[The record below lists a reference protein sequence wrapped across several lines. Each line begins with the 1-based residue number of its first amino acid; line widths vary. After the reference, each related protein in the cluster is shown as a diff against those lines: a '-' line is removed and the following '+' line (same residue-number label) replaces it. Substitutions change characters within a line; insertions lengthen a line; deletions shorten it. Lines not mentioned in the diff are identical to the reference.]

1 MASALSAGQQLSAL
15 IAGTSIEQLRAQWSL
30 TAARAL
36 VRNAP
41 PESKLRT
48 DPHAIDRV
56 PEGGKLRAEDFL
68 VLMATATNAP
78 RGDLEMAWA
87 AGAVDLFRQM
97 DLRGEGELDWNDFAA
112 FVLGLDMP
120 KREREE
126 VEDADEPGREHEE
139 ERSAEARSSARGC
152 ASDQGVELVHII
164 TPDHPPRVS
173 GALRHHTAYRPHK
186 VLACGGVVGTSIVVT
201 GSSIA
206 PGGPHYVSLWSLPS
220 RSGGARE
227 GPLLPVLVHR
237 RETPSPMSAI
247 TYSARLDRLYTGG
260 ETSGL
265 VYEWSFDENRK
276 SASADATGPKAL
288 GRCRTLRLHTFGV
301 TTIVELERRKRH
313 SNLIVTGSTDG
324 NINVW
329 NPSDW
334 FGGGAA
340 DDATFDSAAL
350 GEDHSSAAVPAP
362 HGRKELVP
370 VLQLAAQSTGPGT
383 IVVSVDHG
391 LLFSAGRLSLTRHSA
406 QISDVVEVVDE
417 AQLVTAD
424 IGGLVVVWQ
433 MPQLTAR
440 QQVTLPSGDLPN
452 VRVCISPLPHYGYAS
467 SNPARDIAAKVK
479 SGQLSK
485 GNAGGPDAV
494 LVAANTRLALYQFQ
508 LSLIKEPLLLAHYD
522 AGMAVFVVVSAQR
535 VSVWDAN
542 SGRLRSQIAA
552 ANLIGDEDA
561 AAQAGPEGGQAQEHV
576 KLATLSRKR
585 KGARELSVN
594 MPGEAETVVEAADSS
609 PPEIVAA
616 KVAVAGRKL
625 VVGDDR
631 GGVHVCVVPPG
642 GHAPRRT
649 KSLDPTSRPGGAS
662 DGTIAVHDEGD
673 ARGYCPPNDDGTV
686 LQRSVRLRDVKIMGS
701 IRKAADEHRADGS
714 RPATAHLTFNR
725 GDLLKRR
732 NTLDGGREVKVNA
745 DYARKHAAGR
755 GDSDSESESDSD
767 DSYDGSG
774 SPGSKGSPPGGI
786 AGAAAVAKAA
796 TKKTVSVPEAPPRS
810 ESVLESTAT
819 ETHEILCAT
828 ADLHLNLIASV
839 SRNGSSPTPQLCVWD
854 FELFILLGTCLPPV
868 SVRDSMAILAAQKKA
883 AAANESGI
891 VDDRAGAVERVTA
904 IGFLTP
910 FPVLCG
916 LTSTGVAHLW
926 RVPECGILHTLD
938 YRDEPPPQAVP
949 WYHKDYVAPDKK
961 ANAFVT
967 AHVVALETPS
977 TTGPRTRRR
986 RRRRAFVTDDAAS
999 ASSSH
1004 GRIDAVVGGGTD
1016 GGGVVTWALRSSFF
1030 ARLNLRRVRPSRRR
1044 TYNPGRQVHTT
1055 VNWSELRRSR
1065 RLSQVDLGG
1074 RSSLANVA
1082 GASDR
1087 DSWDLAVFQAH
1098 DDVEVTSLQII
1109 EKPRTILTASEDGL
1123 ARIWTW
1129 NGVLVGQ
1136 LDVNRPAGGDG
1147 PRKVPWDFV
1156 VQSTSAKTEVR
1167 GVQETLSAAK
1177 VAAAAFASVPRS
1189 ARRRASAPNLSRATT
1204 PASEHSSRPTTA
1216 LSPEEGWDAVRA
1228 RTSTFHGRVRS
1239 DKKPEDHS
1247 WDAIFDGIASLEKN
1261 AELKRSQSL
1270 PRAASS
1276 QNRRPQTGKWWQT
1289 RDSMA
1294 PIAFLAPELSELS
1307 SSFSTVDPPHK
1318 RDKRAQTAAARL
1330 RAKPRPL
1337 AEVIATK
1344 RRPIPRLY
1352 SRSRPRT
1359 TAGFADNDPNPLAR
1373 LTRLAHMGL

>member
-87 AGAVDLFRQM
+87 AGAVHPSARWIYGARASSTGTTSRPSCWGSTCRSASGGG
-97 DLRGEGELDWNDFAA
+97 RGRGRARREHGGAGAEAEVIGAAAAPVHMIPDAAVNEDFANGLVSLTYLPPPIHR
-112 FVLGLDMP
+112 VLALPQG
-120 KREREE
+120 
-126 VEDADEPGREHEE
+126 
-139 ERSAEARSSARGC
+139 
-152 ASDQGVELVHII
+152 DQGVELVHII

-288 GRCRTLRLHTFGV
+288 GRCRTLRLHT
-301 TTIVELERRKRH
+301 LASRR
-313 SNLIVTGSTDG
+313 SWSWSGGSATNLIVTGSTDG

-329 NPSDW
+329 NPSDC
-334 FGGGAA
+334 
-340 DDATFDSAAL
+340 
-350 GEDHSSAAVPAP
+350 EHS
-362 HGRKELVP
+362 
-370 VLQLAAQSTGPGT
+370 Q
-383 IVVSVDHG
+383 HG
-391 LLFSAGRLSLTRHSA
+391 LKRRIHAQLTRHSA

-561 AAQAGPEGGQAQEHV
+561 AAQAGPEG
-576 KLATLSRKR
+576 
-585 KGARELSVN
+585 AR
-594 MPGEAETVVEAADSS
+594 
-609 PPEIVAA
+609 
-616 KVAVAGRKL
+616 
-625 VVGDDR
+625 
-631 GGVHVCVVPPG
+631 
-642 GHAPRRT
+642 PRST
-649 KSLDPTSRPGGAS
+649 GGAS

-967 AHVVALETPS
+967 AHVVALEDPVDD
-977 TTGPRTRRR
+977 GPADADGAGAGDG
-986 RRRRAFVTDDAAS
+986 RAFVTDDAAS

-1030 ARLNLRRVRPSRRR
+1030 ARLNLRRVPPVRRR
-1044 TYNPGRQVHTT
+1044 TYNPGR
-1055 VNWSELRRSR
+1055 
-1065 RLSQVDLGG
+1065 QVDLGG

-1177 VAAAAFASVPRS
+1177 VAAAAFAS
-1189 ARRRASAPNLSRATT
+1189 SAPNLSRATT

>member
-68 VLMATATNAP
+68 
-78 RGDLEMAWA
+78 
-87 AGAVDLFRQM
+87 M

-139 ERSAEARSSARGC
+139 ERSAEAEVIGAPRLRQYHMIPDAAVNEDFANG
-152 ASDQGVELVHII
+152 LVSRPGGTRPII

-220 RSGGARE
+220 RSEAPE

-265 VYEWSFDENRK
+265 
-276 SASADATGPKAL
+276 AL

-334 FGGGAA
+334 FGGAR
-340 DDATFDSAAL
+340 TTRPSTPPL

-391 LLFSAGRLSLTRHSA
+391 LLFSAGRLSVKDATASTVVLVWKLSEHSQHGLKRRIHAQLTRHSA

-424 IGGLVVVWQ
+424 IGGLAVAWQ

-561 AAQAGPEGGQAQEHV
+561 AAQAGPEGQAQEH
-576 KLATLSRKR
+576 
-585 KGARELSVN
+585 
-594 MPGEAETVVEAADSS
+594 AETVVEAADSS

-649 KSLDPTSRPGGAS
+649 KSLDPHESSVSDFSFLDAANLVLSGGAS

-701 IRKAADEHRADGS
+701 IRKAADEHRG
-714 RPATAHLTFNR
+714 
-725 GDLLKRR
+725 
-732 NTLDGGREVKVNA
+732 
-745 DYARKHAAGR
+745 
-755 GDSDSESESDSD
+755 
-767 DSYDGSG
+767 
-774 SPGSKGSPPGGI
+774 
-786 AGAAAVAKAA
+786 
-796 TKKTVSVPEAPPRS
+796 
-810 ESVLESTAT
+810 
-819 ETHEILCAT
+819 
-828 ADLHLNLIASV
+828 
-839 SRNGSSPTPQLCVWD
+839 
-854 FELFILLGTCLPPV
+854 
-868 SVRDSMAILAAQKKA
+868 
-883 AAANESGI
+883 
-891 VDDRAGAVERVTA
+891 
-904 IGFLTP
+904 
-910 FPVLCG
+910 
-916 LTSTGVAHLW
+916 
-926 RVPECGILHTLD
+926 
-938 YRDEPPPQAVP
+938 
-949 WYHKDYVAPDKK
+949 
-961 ANAFVT
+961 
-967 AHVVALETPS
+967 
-977 TTGPRTRRR
+977 
-986 RRRRAFVTDDAAS
+986 
-999 ASSSH
+999 
-1004 GRIDAVVGGGTD
+1004 
-1016 GGGVVTWALRSSFF
+1016 
-1030 ARLNLRRVRPSRRR
+1030 
-1044 TYNPGRQVHTT
+1044 
-1055 VNWSELRRSR
+1055 
-1065 RLSQVDLGG
+1065 
-1074 RSSLANVA
+1074 
-1082 GASDR
+1082 
-1087 DSWDLAVFQAH
+1087 
-1098 DDVEVTSLQII
+1098 
-1109 EKPRTILTASEDGL
+1109 
-1123 ARIWTW
+1123 
-1129 NGVLVGQ
+1129 
-1136 LDVNRPAGGDG
+1136 
-1147 PRKVPWDFV
+1147 
-1156 VQSTSAKTEVR
+1156 
-1167 GVQETLSAAK
+1167 
-1177 VAAAAFASVPRS
+1177 
-1189 ARRRASAPNLSRATT
+1189 
-1204 PASEHSSRPTTA
+1204 
-1216 LSPEEGWDAVRA
+1216 
-1228 RTSTFHGRVRS
+1228 
-1239 DKKPEDHS
+1239 
-1247 WDAIFDGIASLEKN
+1247 
-1261 AELKRSQSL
+1261 
-1270 PRAASS
+1270 
-1276 QNRRPQTGKWWQT
+1276 
-1289 RDSMA
+1289 
-1294 PIAFLAPELSELS
+1294 
-1307 SSFSTVDPPHK
+1307 
-1318 RDKRAQTAAARL
+1318 
-1330 RAKPRPL
+1330 
-1337 AEVIATK
+1337 
-1344 RRPIPRLY
+1344 
-1352 SRSRPRT
+1352 RSRPRRRT
-1359 TAGFADNDPNPLAR
+1359 
-1373 LTRLAHMGL
+1373 

>member
-1 MASALSAGQQLSAL
+1 
-15 IAGTSIEQLRAQWSL
+15 
-30 TAARAL
+30 
-36 VRNAP
+36 
-41 PESKLRT
+41 
-48 DPHAIDRV
+48 
-56 PEGGKLRAEDFL
+56 
-68 VLMATATNAP
+68 
-78 RGDLEMAWA
+78 
-87 AGAVDLFRQM
+87 
-97 DLRGEGELDWNDFAA
+97 
-112 FVLGLDMP
+112 
-120 KREREE
+120 
-126 VEDADEPGREHEE
+126 
-139 ERSAEARSSARGC
+139 
-152 ASDQGVELVHII
+152 
-164 TPDHPPRVS
+164 
-173 GALRHHTAYRPHK
+173 
-186 VLACGGVVGTSIVVT
+186 
-201 GSSIA
+201 
-206 PGGPHYVSLWSLPS
+206 
-220 RSGGARE
+220 
-227 GPLLPVLVHR
+227 
-237 RETPSPMSAI
+237 MSAI

-391 LLFSAGRLSLTRHSA
+391 LLFSAGRLSVKDATASTVVLVWKLSEHSQHGLKRRIHAQLTRHSA

-485 GNAGGPDAV
+485 GNAGPDAV

-649 KSLDPTSRPGGAS
+649 KSLDPHESSVSDFSFLDAANLVLSGGAS

-767 DSYDGSG
+767 DLTT
-774 SPGSKGSPPGGI
+774 
-786 AGAAAVAKAA
+786 A
-796 TKKTVSVPEAPPRS
+796 PEPR
-810 ESVLESTAT
+810 
-819 ETHEILCAT
+819 I
-828 ADLHLNLIASV
+828 
-839 SRNGSSPTPQLCVWD
+839 RLCVWD

-967 AHVVALETPS
+967 AH
-977 TTGPRTRRR
+977 
-986 RRRRAFVTDDAAS
+986 
-999 ASSSH
+999 
-1004 GRIDAVVGGGTD
+1004 
-1016 GGGVVTWALRSSFF
+1016 
-1030 ARLNLRRVRPSRRR
+1030 
-1044 TYNPGRQVHTT
+1044 VHTT

-1189 ARRRASAPNLSRATT
+1189 ARRRDAAVPDDADPAVADVDAPTPKSPPAASPGRKKRPLKKEPDPKPKLSLATNRGLALSQSAPNLSRATT

-1276 QNRRPQTGKWWQT
+1276 QNRRPQTGKW
-1289 RDSMA
+1289 
-1294 PIAFLAPELSELS
+1294 
-1307 SSFSTVDPPHK
+1307 
-1318 RDKRAQTAAARL
+1318 
-1330 RAKPRPL
+1330 PL

>member
-1 MASALSAGQQLSAL
+1 
-15 IAGTSIEQLRAQWSL
+15 
-30 TAARAL
+30 
-36 VRNAP
+36 
-41 PESKLRT
+41 
-48 DPHAIDRV
+48 
-56 PEGGKLRAEDFL
+56 
-68 VLMATATNAP
+68 
-78 RGDLEMAWA
+78 
-87 AGAVDLFRQM
+87 
-97 DLRGEGELDWNDFAA
+97 
-112 FVLGLDMP
+112 
-120 KREREE
+120 
-126 VEDADEPGREHEE
+126 
-139 ERSAEARSSARGC
+139 
-152 ASDQGVELVHII
+152 
-164 TPDHPPRVS
+164 
-173 GALRHHTAYRPHK
+173 
-186 VLACGGVVGTSIVVT
+186 
-201 GSSIA
+201 
-206 PGGPHYVSLWSLPS
+206 
-220 RSGGARE
+220 
-227 GPLLPVLVHR
+227 
-237 RETPSPMSAI
+237 
-247 TYSARLDRLYTGG
+247 
-260 ETSGL
+260 
-265 VYEWSFDENRK
+265 
-276 SASADATGPKAL
+276 
-288 GRCRTLRLHTFGV
+288 
-301 TTIVELERRKRH
+301 
-313 SNLIVTGSTDG
+313 
-324 NINVW
+324 
-329 NPSDW
+329 
-334 FGGGAA
+334 
-340 DDATFDSAAL
+340 
-350 GEDHSSAAVPAP
+350 
-362 HGRKELVP
+362 
-370 VLQLAAQSTGPGT
+370 
-383 IVVSVDHG
+383 
-391 LLFSAGRLSLTRHSA
+391 
-406 QISDVVEVVDE
+406 
-417 AQLVTAD
+417 
-424 IGGLVVVWQ
+424 
-433 MPQLTAR
+433 
-440 QQVTLPSGDLPN
+440 
-452 VRVCISPLPHYGYAS
+452 
-467 SNPARDIAAKVK
+467 
-479 SGQLSK
+479 
-485 GNAGGPDAV
+485 
-494 LVAANTRLALYQFQ
+494 
-508 LSLIKEPLLLAHYD
+508 
-522 AGMAVFVVVSAQR
+522 MAVFVV
-535 VSVWDAN
+535 
-542 SGRLRSQIAA
+542 
-552 ANLIGDEDA
+552 
-561 AAQAGPEGGQAQEHV
+561 
-576 KLATLSRKR
+576 
-585 KGARELSVN
+585 
-594 MPGEAETVVEAADSS
+594 
-609 PPEIVAA
+609 
-616 KVAVAGRKL
+616 VAVAGRKL

-649 KSLDPTSRPGGAS
+649 KSLDPHESSVSDFSFLDAANLVLSGGAS

-701 IRKAADEHRADGS
+701 IRKAADEHRGRGAARDGA
-714 RPATAHLTFNR
+714 P
-725 GDLLKRR
+725 D
-732 NTLDGGREVKVNA
+732 VNA

-755 GDSDSESESDSD
+755 GDSDSESESDSG
-767 DSYDGSG
+767 DSCDDGSG
-774 SPGSKGSPPGGI
+774 SPGSKGSPPGHRRRRRRGQGGDEKDRERPR
-786 AGAAAVAKAA
+786 GAA
-796 TKKTVSVPEAPPRS
+796 PERERARVDGDGDARDS
-810 ESVLESTAT
+810 
-819 ETHEILCAT
+819 LCAT

-868 SVRDSMAILAAQKKA
+868 SVRDSMAILAAQKK

-967 AHVVALETPS
+967 AHVVALEDPVDD
-977 TTGPRTRRR
+977 GPADADAAGAGDG
-986 RRRRAFVTDDAAS
+986 RAFVTDDAAS
-999 ASSSH
+999 ASSAH

-1030 ARLNLRRVRPSRRR
+1030 ARLNLRRVPPVRRR

-1189 ARRRASAPNLSRATT
+1189 RGGATRAVPHDADPAVADVDAPDAQVAAGGVAEPEEAPAEEGARPEAQAQPRANRGLALAVAPNLSRATT

-1318 RDKRAQTAAARL
+1318 RDKRAQRRRRDSGPSPGPWPRSSPRSGGPSPALLAVAAADDGGL
-1330 RAKPRPL
+1330 RGQRPQ
-1337 AEVIATK
+1337 
-1344 RRPIPRLY
+1344 
-1352 SRSRPRT
+1352 
-1359 TAGFADNDPNPLAR
+1359 PLAR